1 MLIHADFSQR
11 ALVLPHQHRWTPSPQ
26 AGVERVMLDRVG
38 AEQGHAT
45 SLVRYAVGSH
55 FPVHHHPGGE
65 EILVLSGAFCEGNAR
80 YPAGWYLRNPP
91 GSSHQ
96 PASPEGALLFVK
108 LCQMPADETQRV
120 RLDTSDAAAWTQVE
134 GRRRCRLFDSRSE
147 QVELQDLAPGE
158 VLRWPAWG
166 RVEALVLSGALT
178 HGHTPL
184 PEGAWWRSPE
194 GDRPALRA
202 TAAGARV
209 FVKACGAL
217 P

>member
-38 AEQGHAT
+38 AEKGHAT
-45 SLVRYAVGSH
+45 SLVRYAAGSN

-108 LCQMPADETQRV
+108 LCQMPPDETQRV
-120 RLDTSDAAAWTQVE
+120 RLDTGDAATWTRVD
-134 GRRRCRLFDSRSE
+134 GRHRCRLFHRRSE
-147 QVELQDLAPGE
+147 QVELQELAAGE
-158 VLRWPAWG
+158 ALDWPAWG
-166 RVEALVLSGALT
+166 RVEALVLSGALA
-178 HGHTPL
+178 HGPTVL
-184 PEGAWWRSPE
+184 PAGTWWRSPE
-194 GDRPALRA
+194 GDRPALCA
-202 TAAGARV
+202 TATCTRV
-209 FVKACGAL
+209 YVKASGVQ